1 MSHCQP
7 IEDLRAALVKLN
19 LEQAQLLHCDLETLI
34 EQLEALKPQHQPTVV
49 KAHRVVQQVRHI
61 EGVTYQLERV
71 KCGKEGCKCTDAP
84 THGPYWYAYWRVN
97 DRQKTRY
104 VGKRFKTINVLERTK
119 PQFSQASTYRF
130 PLKVVKQATEELVST
145 LY

>member
-7 IEDLRAALVKLN
+7 IEDLRAAIFNLN
-19 LEQAQLLHCDLETLI
+19 LEQAQLLHSDLETLM
-34 EQLEALKPQHQPTVV
+34 EQLQALTGKHQPIVV
-49 KAHRVVQQVRHI
+49 KAHCVVREVRHI

-71 KCGKEGCKCTDAP
+71 KCGKEGCKCIDAP

-104 VGKRFKTINVLERTK
+104 IGKRFKTVNVLERTK
-119 PQFSQASTYRF
+119 PQFSPASTYRL
-130 PLKVVKQATEELVST
+130 PLKVVKQATEELVSMH
-145 LY
+145 